1 MALPKGFR
9 KKVNF
14 IEENNGPVKRQE
26 YLDDIDYKGM
36 YLPKGVNYEDID
48 EAFINF
54 VEKDLEIVI
63 NGSKVPVIFLTIQK
77 WAEFS
82 KTWEFSDKY
91 KNFKMPFV
99 TIVRKPDI
107 QVGTN
112 QAGNWNIPGQKLY
125 TYMKVPTF
133 IDGRKGIDTYKIPQ
147 PTSID
152 MSYEVKLFCNRMKDI
167 NTYQKVIQKTFHSRQ
182 FYIYIKGHPMPIHF
196 DGVRDE
202 SQINDF
208 DKRRFYVQNFEMKIL
223 GYILDEDDFEL
234 IPSINRANVKFLE
247 MKYEKSSNKYVNF
260 KIDKSEN
267 KSIYSFN
274 FKPNSLLGFSFT
286 SEFGLIFNSISDI
299 VNITNII
306 IEVNGSIVHS
316 GLTLTSII
324 DINTG
329 DNITITIST
338 NDRTSSSLFNLN
350 GKIK

>member
-9 KKVNF
+9 KKVSF
-14 IEENNGPVKRQE
+14 IKQNDGPVKRQE

-36 YLPKGVNYEDID
+36 YLPKAVDYEDID

-54 VEKDLEIVI
+54 VQDDLKIDV
-63 NGSKVPVIFLTIQK
+63 NGVKVPVIFLTIQK

-133 IDGRKGIDTYKIPQ
+133 VDGRKGMDTYKIPQ
-147 PTSID
+147 PTSVD
-152 MSYEVKLFCNRMKDI
+152 MTYEVKLFCNRMKDI
-167 NTYQKVIQKTFHSRQ
+167 NTYHKVIQKTFHSRQ
-182 FYIYIKGHPMPIHF
+182 HYIYIKGHPMPIHF

-208 DKRRFYVQNFEMKIL
+208 DKRRFYVQNFEMKVL
-223 GYILDEDDFEL
+223 GYILDDEDFEL

-247 MKYEKSSNKYVNF
+247 MRYEKSSTKYVNF

-267 KSIYSFN
+267 KSVYSFN

-286 SEFGLIFNSISDI
+286 SELGIIFDSISDI

-306 IEVNGSIVHS
+306 IEVNGVTIHS
-316 GLTLTSII
+316 GLVMSSII
-324 DINTG
+324 DIKAG
-329 DNITITIST
+329 DIVRITIST
-338 NDRTSSSLFNLN
+338 NDRASSSLFNLN
-350 GKIK
+350 GKTK